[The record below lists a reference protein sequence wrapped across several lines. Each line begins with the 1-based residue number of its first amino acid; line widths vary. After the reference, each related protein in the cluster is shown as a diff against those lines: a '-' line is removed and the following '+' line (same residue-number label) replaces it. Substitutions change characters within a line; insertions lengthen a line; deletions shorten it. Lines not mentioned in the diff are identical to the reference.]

1 MENIDCPTAKQSLL
15 AYLTGRLDGTGE
27 GAEFEA
33 HVKECDVCR
42 SLIGDRRRAL
52 QLLIAA
58 IDEKPES
65 VTTPASV
72 PGLRK
77 GQIRLLA
84 VSGVL
89 AVGLICL
96 SYFVQPGSS
105 LLGEK
110 FGDAMPPVQRPT
122 ALTSGPPPDT
132 RAQIA
137 EETEEV
143 VATMPV
149 VSEEPEPPPSV
160 AEKPANAKPLET
172 ASKPKHKATPRKT
185 QPIAKPLE
193 VNRVEV
199 FDASGKKV
207 GETIRPN

>member
-33 HVKECDVCR
+33 HVKDCDVCR

-58 IDEKPES
+58 IDEKPEG
-65 VTTPASV
+65 VKAPASL
-72 PGLRK
+72 PGLKK

-84 VSGVL
+84 VSGLL
-89 AVGLICL
+89 AVGLIGV

-110 FGDAMPPVQRPT
+110 FGDAMPPLERPKV
-122 ALTSGPPPDT
+122 ASSGPPPDT

-143 VATMPV
+143 VATLPV
-149 VSEEPEPPPSV
+149 VSNEPEPQRPA
-160 AEKPANAKPLET
+160 AEKPEIPEPKESSAKPKT
-172 ASKPKHKATPRKT
+172 KVMPRKT
-185 QPIAKPLE
+185 QRIAKPPE

>member
-1 MENIDCPTAKQSLL
+1 MENIDCPIAKQSLL
-15 AYLTGRLDGTGE
+15 AYLSGRLDGTGE

-33 HVKECDVCR
+33 HVKDCDVCR

-65 VTTPASV
+65 ATKHASL
-72 PGLRK
+72 PGLKK

-89 AVGLICL
+89 AVGLIGL

-122 ALTSGPPPDT
+122 AFTSGPPPDT
-132 RAQIA
+132 RTQIS
-137 EETEEV
+137 EETDEV

-149 VSEEPEPPPSV
+149 VSEEPEPTPSV
-160 AEKPANAKPLET
+160 TEKPANAKPLET
-172 ASKPKHKATPRKT
+172 ATKPRQKATPRKT
-185 QPIAKPLE
+185 QPIAKPPE